1 MKYNSAESLPDNKLT
16 ESITEKTAKKIRMA
30 NAVRLWCIVNGYE
43 EITDDGGCDIS
54 FIMCGKRLGFIF
66 EFDKTTEELKALAE
80 AVKNEYSFIYTV
92 INDSRKRREVIK
104 LIPPEYGI
112 FCYSNSFGLGFVYQI
127 FREPS
132 LIY

>member
-1 MKYNSAESLPDNKLT
+1 MTDEERL
-16 ESITEKTAKKIRMA
+16 IA
-30 NAVRLWCIVNGYE
+30 NAVRLWCIEKGYE
-43 EITDDGGCDIS
+43 EITDGCRCYMS
-54 FIMCGKRLGFIF
+54 FKMCGRRLGFIF
-66 EFDKTTEELKALAE
+66 EFDKTAEELKALTE

-92 INDSRKRREVIK
+92 INDLKKRSEVIK

-112 FCYSNSFGLGFVYQI
+112 FCYSDSFGLGFVYQI